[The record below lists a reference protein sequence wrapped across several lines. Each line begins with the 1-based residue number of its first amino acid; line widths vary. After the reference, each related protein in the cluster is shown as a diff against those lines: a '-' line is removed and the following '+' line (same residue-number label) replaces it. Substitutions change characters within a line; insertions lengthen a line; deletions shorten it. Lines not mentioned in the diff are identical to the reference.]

1 MFTRI
6 NTPQLASGKTY
17 TLSAKVRFDEG
28 TTGAIDKLR
37 LVYRTSPGERYYWKQ
52 IVQILQQMM

>member
-37 LVYRTSPGERYYWKQ
+37 LVSYITRRKDIIGSK
-52 IVQILQQMM
+52 